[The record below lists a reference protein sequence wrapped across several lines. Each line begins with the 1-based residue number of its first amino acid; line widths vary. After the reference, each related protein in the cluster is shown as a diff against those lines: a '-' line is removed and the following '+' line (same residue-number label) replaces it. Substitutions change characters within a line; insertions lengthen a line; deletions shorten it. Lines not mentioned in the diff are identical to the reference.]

1 MDKLIAALA
10 ALTAGIETAASVY
23 NQVHSTQ
30 VQLRKTQSLG
40 EAQPVRKARVGFV
53 RDTTVC

>member
-30 VQLRKTQSLG
+30 LQLRKTESL
-40 EAQPVRKARVGFV
+40 EAQPVCKARVGFV
-53 RDTTVC
+53 HESTTC

>member
-23 NQVHSTQ
+23 SQVHNTQ
-30 VQLRKTQSLG
+30 LQLRKTQLLG
-40 EAQPVRKARVGFV
+40 AQPVPKARVGFV